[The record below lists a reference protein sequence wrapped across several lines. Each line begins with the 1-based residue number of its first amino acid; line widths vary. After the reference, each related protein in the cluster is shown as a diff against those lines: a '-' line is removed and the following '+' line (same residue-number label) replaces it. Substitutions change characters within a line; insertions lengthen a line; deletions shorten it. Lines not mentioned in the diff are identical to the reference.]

1 MRRLP
6 RAALRAMT
14 AGRPFMRARLSR
26 SGDAK
31 RDQRLGVA
39 GDGRLERDGR
49 LAQACFQFKVSPPRS
64 GLSKASPNGTLAGS
78 SYAWRRSVTRP
89 VLRGRP

>member
-14 AGRPFMRARLSR
+14 EGRPFMRARLSR

-64 GLSKASPNGTLAGS
+64 VNLYAAPRATWLAAFS
-78 SYAWRRSVTRP
+78 SNN
-89 VLRGRP
+89 VL